1 MNDEAAIDLNFQA
14 SQDSHLI
21 FFWLFEWPPLLQAS
35 KNLIYILNFNPYFV
49 LYDWCSRS
57 KTEEIASS
65 LWLELWR
72 KFPTTR
78 RLPHKPSGPCDHL
91 RREVPSWGKVWSFKQ
106 CQINGTVYYS
116 KSYKVIARNNFTV
129 NFSGKKRSENGFV
142 LNYVKFRGSVNRHLV
157 EIRTVTANWH

>member
-21 FFWLFEWPPLLQAS
+21 FFWLFDWPFLLQAS
-35 KNLIYILNFNPYFV
+35 KNLIYIPFLFCMIGVPGRK
-49 LYDWCSRS
+49 LKRLHQG
-57 KTEEIASS
+57 S

-78 RLPHKPSGPCDHL
+78 RLPHKPSGPWDHL
-91 RREVPSWGKVWSFKQ
+91 RREVLSWGKVWSFKQ

-157 EIRTVTANWH
+157 EIRTVTAN

>member
-57 KTEEIASS
+57 KTEEIASGVLVIGAMEKIS
-65 LWLELWR
+65 NNSE
-72 KFPTTR
+72 T
-78 RLPHKPSGPCDHL
+78 PSQA
-91 RREVPSWGKVWSFKQ
+91 EWTVWPF
-106 CQINGTVYYS
+106 
-116 KSYKVIARNNFTV
+116 
-129 NFSGKKRSENGFV
+129 KKRSTKLGEGVVF
-142 LNYVKFRGSVNRHLV
+142 
-157 EIRTVTANWH
+157 